1 MKKNKKKNRNRTP
14 NLRILTCDQTPM
26 TSHHFS
32 SMTIFLI
39 YLKSREMD
47 TFMKWLLYC
56 VILPSYLFKIDD
68 LSEVLNLKIRA

>member
-14 NLRILTCDQTPM
+14 NLRIHTCDQTPM
-26 TSHHFS
+26 TSHHFYL
-32 SMTIFLI
+32 MTIFLI

-56 VILPSYLFKIDD
+56 VISYRLTC
-68 LSEVLNLKIRA
+68 SNLMIYRKC